1 MHKYETGQTV
11 DYSGESGSHH
21 TAGQYEIVRLLPETA
36 SGEPQYRLRKIPD
49 GPERIAREHLLRTSG
64 TRTG

>member
-1 MHKYETGQTV
+1 MHKYEAGQTV

-21 TAGQYEIVRLLPETA
+21 TSGQYEITRLLPETA
-36 SGEPQYRLRKIPD
+36 DGEPQYRLRKLPE
-49 GPERIAREHLLRTSG
+49 GPERIAREHLLFPAR